1 MCDNNNYINQVNKK
15 KTDISMSL
23 LAHVTICKRIILI
36 INQKILT
43 FNDDIRAELYLKIYN
58 LVYLPRRIDT
68 LMLHQSKG
76 CINPCNV

>member
-1 MCDNNNYINQVNKK
+1 MIL
-15 KTDISMSL
+15 S
-23 LAHVTICKRIILI
+23 AHVTICKRIILI

>member
-1 MCDNNNYINQVNKK
+1 MIL
-15 KTDISMSL
+15 I
-23 LAHVTICKRIILI
+23 AHVTICKRIILI

-76 CINPCNV
+76 VLTLVTYKIL